1 MVTTQYNAPLTRAQ
15 AQQIDFHLVPGVANR
30 LVAEMA
36 LRDVSQHHQ
45 VHYLSQITGRAL
57 QTVARWIDPDK
68 PGMPDLRSLALLSIQ
83 FGVDANWLLGLSAHR
98 TPFRNDLLPPPLVK
112 QLHAK
117 RSPQGD
123 WLGPLLEQSSPYLEQ
138 SVATMLGHDMAPL
151 IVDGSPFFFDA
162 SIKRVESNGIYYLQ
176 YRGQKIVRHI
186 EIRIGE
192 GFLLRCEN
200 SQCEPTTVADI
211 SSAPDLR
218 LLGRVTLAINACRL

>member
-1 MVTTQYNAPLTRAQ
+1 MVTTQSDIPLTRVQ
-15 AQQIDFHLVPGVANR
+15 AQQIDLHLVPGVGNR

-36 LRDVSQHHQ
+36 MRDVSQHHH
-45 VHYLSQITGRAL
+45 VHFLSEITGRAL

-98 TPFRNDLLPPPLVK
+98 TPFRKDRLPSTLAK

-117 RSPQGD
+117 PTPAGD
-123 WLGPLLEQSSPYLEQ
+123 WLGPLLEQSSPFLEQ
-138 SVATMLGHDMAPL
+138 SVATMRGHDMSPVIA
-151 IVDGSPFFFDA
+151 DGCPFFFDA
-162 SIKRVESNGIYYLQ
+162 HVKRVESNGIYYLQ

-200 SQCEPTTVADI
+200 SQCEPTTLADL
-211 SSAPDLR
+211 SSTPDLR
-218 LLGRVTLAINACRL
+218 ILGRVTLAINACRL